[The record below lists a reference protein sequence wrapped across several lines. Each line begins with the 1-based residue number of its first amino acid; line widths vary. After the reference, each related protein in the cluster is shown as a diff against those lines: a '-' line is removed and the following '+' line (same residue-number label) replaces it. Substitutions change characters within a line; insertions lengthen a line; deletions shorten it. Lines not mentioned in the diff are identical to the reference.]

1 VHARAIRRISH
12 LQTLDDGLNGLRLIL
27 ISAPKKVC
35 FCKIFPRTGRPT
47 DERRRDA
54 TPPRCENID
63 NIYHIK
69 VFLAQACRETR
80 QRRPLQRAQARN
92 RLIFCFFGF
101 FLYKEIADDGP
112 RASQCAASARFPT
125 RAIEKYM
132 YMVYAIEFL
141 AARHRRIVSTRT

>member
-1 VHARAIRRISH
+1 
-12 LQTLDDGLNGLRLIL
+12 L
-27 ISAPKKVC
+27 
-35 FCKIFPRTGRPT
+35 
-47 DERRRDA
+47 
-54 TPPRCENID
+54 
-63 NIYHIK
+63 
-69 VFLAQACRETR
+69 
-80 QRRPLQRAQARN
+80 
-92 RLIFCFFGF
+92 